1 MDKSRQGFKK
11 IEGSSSFIVESNR
24 VWWRELIVLL
34 FSFLI
39 WLYCAVVIYFF
50 VDSVFGLNHDLPS
63 KIRDSFGV
71 SSFEVRWLVGF
82 IVFLFSGIYLL
93 LVSWSLY
100 NKKRFGGLSRRKYP
114 SVTTKEELLGLN
126 LVDDETFESLQE
138 GMFLVFDKNPVKRKV
153 SSK

>member
-1 MDKSRQGFKK
+1 M
-11 IEGSSSFIVESNR
+11 
-24 VWWRELIVLL
+24 
-34 FSFLI
+34 
-39 WLYCAVVIYFF
+39 VIYFF
-50 VDSVFGLNHDLPS
+50 VDSVFGLNHDLPN

-114 SVTTKEELLGLN
+114 SVTTKKELLGLN
-126 LVDDETFESLQE
+126 LVDDESFESLQE

-153 SSK
+153 PSK